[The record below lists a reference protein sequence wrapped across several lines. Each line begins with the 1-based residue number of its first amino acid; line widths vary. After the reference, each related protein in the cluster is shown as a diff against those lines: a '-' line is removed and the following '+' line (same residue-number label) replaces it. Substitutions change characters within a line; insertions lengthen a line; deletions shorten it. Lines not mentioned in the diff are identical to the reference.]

1 MKTEERTIELKEE
14 ARERIVEML
23 DCYDGYYCDLHNE
36 VFNTDYY
43 IIGNYEAKR
52 FLESFGV
59 FEAIDIVMEYEK
71 SNFGEIYTEISDPE
85 KLANMLFYVI
95 GSDVISEM
103 ATDIKL
109 FDDNWNER
117 ATEKTNRAIIK
128 ELKKMKF

>member
-1 MKTEERTIELKEE
+1 MKTEERIMELKEE

-23 DCYDGYYCDLHNE
+23 DCYNGYYCDLHNE

-95 GSDVISEM
+95 GSDVILEM
-103 ATDIKL
+103 TTYIKL

-128 ELKKMKF
+128 KLKAMKF

>member
-1 MKTEERTIELKEE
+1 MKTEETKRELKEE

-23 DCYDGYYCDLHNE
+23 NCYNGYYCDLHNE

-71 SNFGEIYTEISDPE
+71 DNFGEIVTDISNPE

-95 GSDVISEM
+95 GADVILEM
-103 ATDIKL
+103 TTDIKL

>member
-1 MKTEERTIELKEE
+1 MKTEERKRELKEE

-23 DCYDGYYCDLHNE
+23 DCYNGYYCDLHNE

-95 GSDVISEM
+95 GSDVILEM
-103 ATDIKL
+103 TTYIKL

-128 ELKKMKF
+128 NLKQ